1 MRVKKKQQQPLA
13 SQRLK
18 ESALSKSNFT
28 VSNVYLSVSAAA
40 FSSFTQLMAI
50 FVEQSTFIS
59 SSSFHLQL
67 QLELQLHLHFQRPVP
82 KLPVNAADQ
91 QFRYNI
97 AYRIIMSSAS
107 WLLWPQNGDTSN
119 SSNSGSN
126 SNCNSNNMQHQ
137 QHRRHLFSHLVW
149 MRTPNGRQ
157 RHYLAGRPAGWPV
170 DWRRYSWSS
179 FVC

>member
-1 MRVKKKQQQPLA
+1 MRVKKKQPLA

-40 FSSFTQLMAI
+40 FGSFTQLMAI

-59 SSSFHLQL
+59 SSSFHLHLQR
-67 QLELQLHLHFQRPVP
+67 QLELRLHLQFQRPVP

-107 WLLWPQNGDTSN
+107 WLLWPQNGDISN
-119 SSNSGSN
+119 SNSNGSN
-126 SNCNSNNMQHQ
+126 SNSKSNNMQHQ
-137 QHRRHLFSHLVW
+137 QHRRHLFSHLV
-149 MRTPNGRQ
+149 
-157 RHYLAGRPAGWPV
+157 
-170 DWRRYSWSS
+170 
-179 FVC
+179 